1 MRLQLE
7 ISALLVATALAVAVP
22 SIVAPS
28 AALADRAAA
37 YSTSALKQTNDEPQT
52 CELEHEGRDWRRWE
66 GCKRTEAGGRLRP
79 QGRNDWHP
87 DHRVGWVGQ
96 PYRRPLP
103 QRWVRAGGAAGL
115 GGGGRRR

>member
-52 CELEHEGRDWRRWE
+52 CELEHEGRDWRWHSGRDGGHWDHWE
-66 GCKRTEAGGRLRP
+66 SDRLDHGGEWKHHVDDNHKCKDSNGKDA
-79 QGRNDWHP
+79 HP
-87 DHRVGWVGQ
+87 
-96 PYRRPLP
+96 
-103 QRWVRAGGAAGL
+103 
-115 GGGGRRR
+115 